1 MKAIRTKG
9 LSKRYWFYKKEA
21 GLKGSL
27 KGLFRGEKVFVEAV
41 RGIDLE
47 VEVGERIGFIGP
59 NGAGKTTSLKM
70 FSGILYPTS
79 GELEVLGYL
88 PYKREKRFLSQ
99 ITFLSGQRNQLF
111 WDLPAKEYFNFCR
124 EVYHIP
130 EGEFKKNL
138 KRLVE
143 LAEIEDILNVP
154 QRKLSFGQ
162 RKRCELVAGML
173 HDPKL
178 IFLDEPTNA
187 LDLINARKVREF
199 IKEKAGEGRSTILLT
214 SHNMTDI
221 ENVCDRVVIINRGKI
236 VYDGKI
242 GDLYRLNGFKR
253 KVRVVF
259 NGVWD
264 REGVEKLG
272 RVLSFNGQEVFM
284 EVASEEIKRV
294 TTELITHFPI
304 QDIKIEDPPL
314 ETIIE
319 SIYKKEAE
327 ELHLS

>member
-1 MKAIRTKG
+1 
-9 LSKRYWFYKKEA
+9 
-21 GLKGSL
+21 LKS
-27 KGLFRGEKVFVEAV
+27 LFRGEKVFVEAV

-47 VEVGERIGFIGP
+47 VEVGERVGFIGP

-79 GELEVLGYL
+79 GELEVLGCL

-130 EGEFKKNL
+130 EDEFKKSL

-199 IKEKAGEGRSTILLT
+199 IKEKAEEGRSTILLT
-214 SHNMTDI
+214 SHNMADI

-242 GDLYRLNGFKR
+242 EDLYRLNGFKR

-259 NGVWD
+259 NGVWN

-272 RVLSFNGQEVFM
+272 KVLSFNGQEVFM

-304 QDIKIEDPPL
+304 QDIRIEDPPL

-319 SIYKKEAE
+319 SIYKKEVE
-327 ELHLS
+327 ELHLP